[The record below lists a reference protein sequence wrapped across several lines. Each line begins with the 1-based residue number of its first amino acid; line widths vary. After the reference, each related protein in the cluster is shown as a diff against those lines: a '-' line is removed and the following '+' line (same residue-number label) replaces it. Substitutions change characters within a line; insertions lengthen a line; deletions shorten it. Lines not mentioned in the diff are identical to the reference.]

1 MFENML
7 VDNYR
12 ANLDDGEHGKPLF
25 DYMKSSAK
33 ESLLKII
40 RMNKGEK
47 VTLDK
52 ERDDLVTIIG

>member
-40 RMNKGEK
+40 RMSKGEK

-52 ERDDLVTIIG
+52 ERDDL